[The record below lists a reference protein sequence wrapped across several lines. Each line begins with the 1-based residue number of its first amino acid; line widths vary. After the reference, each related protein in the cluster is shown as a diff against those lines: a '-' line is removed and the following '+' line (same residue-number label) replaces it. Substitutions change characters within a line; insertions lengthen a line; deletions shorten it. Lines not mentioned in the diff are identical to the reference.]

1 MPAEWNEDD
10 PRDLPVIQ
18 NNLRQILRQ
27 ILKSA
32 PERGLPTAALAQGWH
47 RRIYQGVR
55 LPVDYFAGEFRD
67 SDSRFPKLFGYE
79 VIVGGHAG
87 VASREVPSELASLE
101 VGLQQAVNNLD
112 RIIPVGVRPS
122 GTAELH
128 AVLTLCA
135 HAHGE
140 WIRIH
145 PFANG
150 NGRTARLWANWRA
163 TRYRLPAMVQLKP
176 RPDNLGYAAAAARSM
191 TGDHWPMIAELVAM
205 LGGRLPKQ

>member
-1 MPAEWNEDD
+1 LPAEWNEDD

-18 NNLRQILRQ
+18 GNLSQILRQ
-27 ILKSA
+27 ILKEA
-32 PERGLPTAALAQGWH
+32 PKRSPPTVGLAQDWH
-47 RRIYQGVR
+47 RRIYQRVR
-55 LPVDYFAGEFRD
+55 LPFDYFAGEIRN
-67 SDSRFPKLFGYE
+67 SDSRFPELFGYE

-87 VASREVPSELASLE
+87 VASWEVPSELANLE
-101 VGLQQAVNNLD
+101 VGLQQAVSSLD

-140 WIRIH
+140 WVRIH

-150 NGRTARLWANWRA
+150 NGRSARLWANWCA
-163 TRYRLPAMVQLKP
+163 VRYRLPSFIGLKP
-176 RPDNLGYAAAAARSM
+176 RPDSLGYAAAAARSM
-191 TGDHWPMIAELVAM
+191 TGDHWPMVAELVAM
-205 LGGRLPKQ
+205 LRGRLPE

>member
-1 MPAEWNEDD
+1 LPAEWNEDD
-10 PRDLPVIQ
+10 PRDLRVIQ
-18 NNLRQILRQ
+18 SNLRQIVLQ
-27 ILKSA
+27 ILKEA
-32 PERGLPTAALAQGWH
+32 QERSPPTVALAQGWH

-55 LPVDYFAGEFRD
+55 LPFDYFAGEIRD
-67 SDSRFPKLFGYE
+67 SDSRFPELFGYE

-87 VASREVPSELASLE
+87 VPSWEVPAELANFE
-101 VGLQQAVNNLD
+101 VGLQQAVSSLD
-112 RIIPVGVRPS
+112 RVIPVGARPP

-150 NGRTARLWANWRA
+150 NGRTARLWANWCA
-163 TRYRLPAMVQLKP
+163 ARYRLPAFIQLKP
-176 RPDNLGYAAAAARSM
+176 RPAGLGYAATAARSM
-191 TGDHWPMIAELVAM
+191 TGDHWPMVAELVSM